1 MEVCIFDQL
10 MLVKN
15 MGGKEKDALRLL
27 LKERKSILD
36 SMFLETQAELEQLSK
51 VNDSLYDLTQKL
63 YSKTYS
69 LYVALLKT
77 GFDPEFDDDIML
89 DGTLRFRSD
98 LNEDDDSVLAMEEDD
113 QYGSDFR
120 WMLGLINSLDEECE
134 TYPCARTW
142 MSYSSKHSPDM
153 TAQELGLANN
163 LDDGISWDHI
173 GQFNGICICH
183 AFFELHSSSNLFS
196 YPDILR
202 MNDFWCEVKI
212 THQHLTNQNGD
223 RVSYLD

>member
-63 YSKTYS
+63 NSKTYS

-89 DGTLRFRSD
+89 DGTLRFLSD

-113 QYGSDFR
+113 LYGFDFR
-120 WMLGLINSLDEECE
+120 WMLGPASESVPSGHHPLPGRLRVLSWKCFPLVL
-134 TYPCARTW
+134 PPPAPFPA
-142 MSYSSKHSPDM
+142 SPFSSRQAHRK
-153 TAQELGLANN
+153 
-163 LDDGISWDHI
+163 IS
-173 GQFNGICICH
+173 
-183 AFFELHSSSNLFS
+183 AV
-196 YPDILR
+196 P
-202 MNDFWCEVKI
+202 
-212 THQHLTNQNGD
+212 
-223 RVSYLD
+223 

>member
-1 MEVCIFDQL
+1 MYIRPAL
-10 MLVKN
+10 LVKN

-36 SMFLETQAELEQLSK
+36 SMFLETPAELERLSK
-51 VNDSLYDLTQKL
+51 VNDRLYDLTQKL
-63 YSKTYS
+63 YSKTYC

-89 DGTLRFRSD
+89 EGTLRFRSD

-153 TAQELGLANN
+153 TAQELDWPMIWMTASLGIILAN
-163 LDDGISWDHI
+163 SM
-173 GQFNGICICH
+173 
-183 AFFELHSSSNLFS
+183 AFVYATPFSSFTLPVTCFPIPTFS
-196 YPDILR
+196 
-202 MNDFWCEVKI
+202 V
-212 THQHLTNQNGD
+212 
-223 RVSYLD
+223 